1 MESGGVNV
9 CVSCRTVIRDPCR
22 NCESRSVMAI
32 TDGVDEFLECQ
43 DCLFI
48 E

>member
-9 CVSCRTVIRDPCR
+9 CMSCRTIIRDPCR
-22 NCESRSVMAI
+22 NCESCSVIVIIA
-32 TDGVDEFLECQ
+32 GADEFLECQ